1 MLPLRGGHLQNFR
14 FLIPGGQSDSST
26 SSPPIGLQM
35 TMPSIVSV
43 DEVMHPWMEWL
54 CLPIY
59 PRLNITPP
67 PLSFRIGGTSY
78 ATAKGDSS
86 VLLRAFG
93 ALDSSTFTNTFASHS
108 YNYPLDYHDDLFGH
122 TWVSLALYRSYKDT
136 AHNFLIWTQQT
147 SVSIF
152 ILVMSVIQFMFSH
165 THTVT
170 LSTCSTCCPK
180 LLFSGSSL

>member
-1 MLPLRGGHLQNFR
+1 MAALTYLPAIEHNPPSPQFPYSWYLLRHRQRILF
-14 FLIPGGQSDSST
+14 STT
-26 SSPPIGLQM
+26 SS
-35 TMPSIVSV
+35 VWSV
-43 DEVMHPWMEWL
+43 GFFN
-54 CLPIY
+54 IY
-59 PRLNITPP
+59 KYIC
-67 PLSFRIGGTSY
+67 
-78 ATAKGDSS
+78 
-86 VLLRAFG
+86 V
-93 ALDSSTFTNTFASHS
+93 SHS